1 MKGKTGKAGNRKTT
15 GAIKNLLIH
24 LSSKLLSVPGL
35 HNAIACLLAFPI
47 IPKVPWGN
55 EEWAYRA
62 VGSRTRGRTCH
73 SQRCARYTF
82 GRSHFRLSEFKSTHA
97 SLPPCPLPLPSLS
110 SLLSKTNQQA
120 NSGSAAGWGGG
131 SEMVI
136 L

>member
-82 GRSHFRLSEFKSTHA
+82 GRSHMQVYLHVPSHFR
-97 SLPPCPLPLPSLS
+97 PSLACYPRRINKRIVVQLQDGEAGQRWS
-110 SLLSKTNQQA
+110 SFEK
-120 NSGSAAGWGGG
+120 
-131 SEMVI
+131 
-136 L
+136 